1 MRAPQSQVLLVHGLW
16 LNRASMY
23 PLGLRLRHAGFAVR
37 YHGYYSA
44 LLPQERH
51 IEQLITRL
59 RGDGGDERPH
69 VIAHSL
75 GAVLAL
81 QALCQLP
88 ALPGTKSRLI
98 GLGAPWRG
106 SDAGRQFMRHA
117 FGRFCVGS
125 TGRLWQTFPELQA
138 PAGVEVGAIAGT
150 RRIGMGR
157 FFARL
162 EGANDGVVT
171 VEETRLDGLADHIV
185 MPVSHTGMLLSGE
198 AAQQCAAFLRGGRF
212 SR

>member
-1 MRAPQSQVLLVHGLW
+1 MRAASPQVILIHGLW
-16 LNRASMY
+16 LNRASMF
-23 PLGLRLRHAGFAVR
+23 PLGLRLRQAGFAVR

-44 LLPQERH
+44 LQPQERH
-51 IEQLITRL
+51 IEDMVTRL
-59 RGDGGDERPH
+59 RGDGEARPH
-69 VIAHSL
+69 VVAHSL
-75 GAVLAL
+75 GAILAL
-81 QALCQLP
+81 QALAQLP
-88 ALPGTKSRLI
+88 PLPGTNSRFI

-125 TGRLWQTFPELQA
+125 TGSLWQTFPELRA

-150 RRIGMGR
+150 RRIGLGR

-162 EGANDGVVT
+162 DGANDGVVT
-171 VEETRLDGLADHIV
+171 IAETKLDGLADHIV

-198 AAQQCAAFLRGGRF
+198 VAQRCAAFLREGRF
-212 SR
+212 SQ